1 MTTKAT
7 ETQVPAIS
15 RSNKRHDFNTMD
27 CLINRDGRD
36 GKEEKGKEMEGKLP
50 SL

>member
-1 MTTKAT
+1 MNIT
-7 ETQVPAIS
+7 PPIIS
-15 RSNKRHDFNTMD
+15 VTSNKRHDFNTMD